1 MKTKSG
7 LLLALFIISLI
18 FSIGLFFY
26 GLGVLVIYTLSSK
39 INDYSES
46 KKRGYKL
53 KFGLSIGFGLAGMI
67 LFTVL
72 LTYFYK

>member
-18 FSIGLFFY
+18 FSICLFFY
-26 GLGVLVIYTLSSK
+26 GLGLLVVYMLSSK
-39 INDYSES
+39 INDYTES
-46 KKRGYKL
+46 QKRQFKI

>member
-1 MKTKSG
+1 MKG

-18 FSIGLFFY
+18 FSIGLFLY
-26 GLGVLVIYTLSSK
+26 GLGVLVVYTLSSK

-46 KKRGYKL
+46 QKTSYKL
-53 KFGLSIGFGLAGMI
+53 KFGLSLGFGLGGII
-67 LFTVL
+67 LLTVL